1 MNSRGKKSTAW
12 QQVSPYFFDKAI
24 TLIFSKIWWCY
35 GQILT
40 LNLIIIL
47 QELWPDH
54 VPFFFLYFFVGKT
67 SGLTRI
73 VFLTNWGY
81 EAFLL
86 QVKFCFLVH
95 TSLYNTTMF
104 CILCKTQSSWI
115 NAFSCVFFG
124 KRTEIFLIK
133 TDMRNDLVT
142 SSMRVSVFL
151 ETHHSSIFLKM
162 NTICLAIIFL
172 THK

>member
-1 MNSRGKKSTAW
+1 MAASFTIFFW
-12 QQVSPYFFDKAI
+12 QSNYSYFF
-24 TLIFSKIWWCY
+24 
-35 GQILT
+35 Q
-40 LNLIIIL
+40 NMVV
-47 QELWPDH
+47 LWPNSNLRLK
-54 VPFFFLYFFVGKT
+54 PNNNPARIMTWSRTTFFPIFFVGKT